1 MGLKNVAEAKI
12 WGLYLKK
19 QRFGAN
25 MHSPEGLEDSPFRHL
40 SLDISHPFEFSI
52 AHVITTVQAEI
63 KNMLLMVV
71 IALEIALS

>member
-1 MGLKNVAEAKI
+1 
-12 WGLYLKK
+12 
-19 QRFGAN
+19 

-63 KNMLLMVV
+63 KNVLLMVV
-71 IALEIALS
+71 IAVDIDQKMPFFKDSNLVLMIL